1 MEKWALM
8 EVMRNHEGIFENV
21 SDKIWEF
28 AEIRYHEFQSADL
41 LCQTLK
47 EAGFQ
52 VTRPI
57 AGIETAF
64 VGEFGSGKP
73 VIGFLGEFDALPNL
87 SQKANLTRKEVIKE
101 DACGHGCGHNLL
113 GVGSLEAAC
122 AVKKMIEAGRFHGTV
137 RYYGC
142 PAEESGAG
150 KGFMVRAGVFHDV
163 DICLTWHPTDQNGV
177 MQNALAN
184 MRMFF
189 EFYGISAH
197 AGAKPYMGRS
207 ALDAVEL
214 TNVGCNYLREHIIPE
229 ARLHYAVT
237 NTGGTAPN
245 IVQAY
250 AEEIYC
256 IRAPKLDQLEEIF
269 GRVCNVARGAALMTD
284 TRLNIRVVSAY
295 ANLVP
300 NKTLSRLAI
309 DWFHKLC
316 PVDYTE
322 AEYQYARQYQEDE
335 GVIPIWEGVKSQ
347 EVEFSAS
354 TDVGDVSWNIPTL
367 SITAATMA
375 FGTALHSWKA
385 TAQGKS
391 SVAKKGMHLAAQVLA
406 AVAVELYENQELVE
420 EAKDSFRQE
429 IGNQKYKSLI
439 PEDVNPGDF

>member
-1 MEKWALM
+1 M
-8 EVMRNHEGIFENV
+8 
-21 SDKIWEF
+21 
-28 AEIRYHEFQSADL
+28 
-41 LCQTLK
+41 
-47 EAGFQ
+47 
-52 VTRPI
+52 
-57 AGIETAF
+57 
-64 VGEFGSGKP
+64 
-73 VIGFLGEFDALPNL
+73 
-87 SQKANLTRKEVIKE
+87 
-101 DACGHGCGHNLL
+101 
-113 GVGSLEAAC
+113 
-122 AVKKMIEAGRFHGTV
+122 
-137 RYYGC
+137 
-142 PAEESGAG
+142 
-150 KGFMVRAGVFHDV
+150 
-163 DICLTWHPTDQNGV
+163 QNGV

-406 AVAVELYENQELVE
+406 AVAVELYENPELVE

>member
-87 SQKANLTRKEVIKE
+87 SQKANLTRREAIKE

-189 EFYGISAH
+189 EFHGISAH

-335 GVIPIWEGVKSQ
+335 GEFPIVKDTTPNITNSRLN
-347 EVEFSAS
+347 
-354 TDVGDVSWNIPTL
+354 NIP
-367 SITAATMA
+367 
-375 FGTALHSWKA
+375 
-385 TAQGKS
+385 
-391 SVAKKGMHLAAQVLA
+391 
-406 AVAVELYENQELVE
+406 
-420 EAKDSFRQE
+420 
-429 IGNQKYKSLI
+429 
-439 PEDVNPGDF
+439 

>member
-1 MEKWALM
+1 MEKQALM
-8 EVMRNHEGIFENV
+8 EVMRDHEGVFENV

-41 LCQTLK
+41 ICQTLK
-47 EAGFQ
+47 KAGFQ

-64 VGEFGSGKP
+64 VGEYGSGKP

-87 SQKANLTRKEVIKE
+87 SQKADLTSQEAVKEG
-101 DACGHGCGHNLL
+101 ACGHGCGHNLL

-122 AVKKMIEAGRFHGTV
+122 AVKKMIEEGRFHGTV

-142 PAEESGAG
+142 PAEEGGAG

-189 EFYGISAH
+189 EFHGISAH

-256 IRAPKLDQLEEIF
+256 IRAPKLNQLEEIF
-269 GRVCNVARGAALMTD
+269 ERVCNVAKGAALMTG
-284 TRLNIRVVSAY
+284 TKLNIRVVSAY

-300 NKTLSRLAI
+300 NKILSRLAI

-316 PVDYTE
+316 PVAYTE
-322 AEYQYARQYQEDE
+322 AEYQYAKQYQEEE
-335 GVIPIWEGVKSQ
+335 GLIPIWEGVEER
-347 EVEFSAS
+347 EVKFSGS
-354 TDVGDVSWNIPTL
+354 TDVGDVSWNVPTL
-367 SITAATMA
+367 SITAASMA
-375 FGTALHSWKA
+375 YGTALHSWKA

-406 AVAVELYENQELVE
+406 AVAAELYENPELVE
-420 EAKDSFRQE
+420 EAKESFRQE

-439 PEDVNPGDF
+439 PENVNPGDF

>member
-1 MEKWALM
+1 MEKQALM
-8 EVMRNHEGIFENV
+8 EVMRNREDVFENV

-41 LCQTLK
+41 ICQTLK
-47 EAGFQ
+47 DEGFQ

-73 VIGFLGEFDALPNL
+73 VIGFLGEYDALPNL
-87 SQKANLTRKEVIKE
+87 SQKADLDRQEAVKE

-122 AVKKMIEAGRFHGTV
+122 AVKKMIEEGKFHGTV

-142 PAEESGAG
+142 PAEEGGAG

-163 DICLTWHPTDQNGV
+163 DICLTWHPMDQNGV

-189 EFYGISAH
+189 EFHGISAH

-256 IRAPKLDQLEEIF
+256 IRAPKLNQLEEIF
-269 GRVCNVARGAALMTD
+269 ERVCNVARGAALMTD
-284 TRLNIRVVSAY
+284 TKLNIRVVSAY

-316 PVDYTE
+316 PVAYTD
-322 AEYQYARQYQEDE
+322 AEYQYAKQYQEEE
-335 GVIPIWEGVKSQ
+335 GMVLICEDVEERDVK
-347 EVEFSAS
+347 FSGS
-354 TDVGDVSWNIPTL
+354 TDVGDVSWNVPTL

-406 AVAVELYENQELVE
+406 AVAAELYENPELVE

-439 PEDVNPGDF
+439 PENANPGDF